1 MDVSGATS
9 THVPSMINSG
19 WFSFSL
25 LTVLAL
31 GGAACETLISDS
43 ATRVAYAVRDG
54 AARLQ
59 RSRSDTLVLSV
70 AWRSWPDGCP
80 DGYRVDLKADS
91 DQYPGLGV
99 VCTTGPRS
107 YGTTYYRNF
116 VKVPKSL
123 QVTKE
128 KGEPATIAL
137 RKAADGTIAVVALQ

>member
-1 MDVSGATS
+1 MRR
-9 THVPSMINSG
+9 
-19 WFSFSL
+19 WFTFSL
-25 LTVLAL
+25 LTVLAF
-31 GGAACETLISDS
+31 GGTACEMLIGDS

-99 VCTTGPRS
+99 VCTTGPRGYS
-107 YGTTYYRNF
+107 TTYYRNF

-128 KGEPATIAL
+128 KGEPTTIAL
-137 RKAADGTIAVVALQ
+137 RKEADGTIALVALQ